1 MFKSPDGRVR
11 IAATAAIGSLGDARD
26 VPRLAGLC
34 DRRRAG
40 SGGRPGR
47 LVHLAGREV
56 DAAIADEVPKAKP
69 GVRVELIGV
78 LVSRHATG
86 TASIGT
92 LWATACGSPTPT
104 CGRPQY
110 AAQGA
115 GPVGR
120 AGGSA
125 EPAQTRASRPQG
137 ASPRG
142 RREGGDVVCRAGL
155 PIPSSGRPRF
165 WPLCPTAMTRSRL
178 PCCPRWGE
186 WAATRRKLV
195 EAAMADADPER
206 HAAGLRALCNWPD
219 ASVAGRLLGLA
230 QTAAVPAKHDM
241 ARAALIRV
249 APLPDKRPQRPRS
262 WRCSRRP

>member
-26 VPRLAGLC
+26 VPRLAGLS

-47 LVHLAGREV
+47 LVQPGRGEV

-69 GVRVELIGV
+69 KVRVELIGV

-92 LWATACGSPTPT
+92 LWAAAYGDPTPT
-104 CGRPQY
+104 CGRPQIT
-110 AAQGA
+110 ALGES
-115 GPVGR
+115 GR

-125 EPAQTRASRPQG
+125 EPAQTRAGRPQG

-142 RREGGDVVCRAGL
+142 RREGGDVCLCADYRSPAAGG
-155 PIPSSGRPRF
+155 PDSGRYVQQNDQEQIA
-165 WPLCPTAMTRSRL
+165 LL
-178 PCCPRWGE
+178 PALGRVGGD
-186 WAATRRKLV
+186 AVRKLV

-219 ASVAGRLLGLA
+219 ASVAGRLLGKLRLVQIGQHENA
-230 QTAAVPAKHDM
+230 DTRWCGWPGPA
-241 ARAALIRV
+241 
-249 APLPDKRPQRPRS
+249 
-262 WRCSRRP
+262 